1 MDQTARFALPYLAP
15 GQAQKEWF
23 HNEGL
28 QRIDMLLCPAVEGPA
43 TTTPPASPPAGAC
56 YLVGGS
62 ATGAWAGRDGAIA
75 TSTDGGW
82 KFAVPVEGTQLLDL
96 ASGQILV
103 RLSGV
108 WESGIVRAQEV
119 RINGQTVVR
128 NRQPAVTDPA
138 GGAVVDTQGRAAIA
152 AILATLRT
160 HGLIA

>member
-1 MDQTARFALPYLAP
+1 MDQTARFALPFLAP

-28 QRIDMLLCPAVEGPA
+28 QRIDMLLCPTVEGPA
-43 TTTPPASPPAGAC
+43 TITPPASPPAGAC

-62 ATGAWAGRDGAIA
+62 ATGAWAGQDGAIA
-75 TSTDGGW
+75 TYTDGGW
-82 KFAVPVEGTQLLDL
+82 KFVVPVEGTQLLDL

-138 GGAVVDTQGRAAIA
+138 GGTVVDTQGRAAIA